1 MIRNNYKLE
10 SGYQKAIDFTKSHY
24 ENFPVVS
31 FLIPKDLRKHVAI
44 VYQFARQAD
53 DIADEGSYDSEE
65 RLDRLKVYKSELNDA
80 FHCSPSSDF
89 WLALSNTI
97 ISKNLESQN
106 FYNLLIAFA
115 QDLTKKRYSD
125 FNDLLNYCLNSANP
139 VGRIILEL
147 NGIFDE
153 DSKIFSDNICT
164 ALQLTNF
171 YQDVSID
178 IQKDRIYIPMDE
190 LNDFG
195 VTEEMFQLKGFNGKF
210 KKLIEFQ
217 VDRADELFENGKKL
231 LPKLPLRLRRQ
242 IGWTIGGGR
251 SILEKIKKNN
261 FDVLQNRP
269 TLSKFDFLKI
279 LIGI

>member
-1 MIRNNYKLE
+1 MTRNNYKLD

-65 RLDRLKVYKSELNDA
+65 RRDRLKVYKSQLNDA
-80 FHCSPSSDF
+80 IHGSPSNDF
-89 WLALSNTI
+89 WFSLSNTI
-97 ISKNLESQN
+97 TSKNLESKN
-106 FYNLLIAFA
+106 FYNLLHAFT

-125 FNDLLNYCLNSANP
+125 FNDLLNYCSNSANP

-210 KKLIEFQ
+210 QK
-217 VDRADELFENGKKL
+217 
-231 LPKLPLRLRRQ
+231 
-242 IGWTIGGGR
+242 TY
-251 SILEKIKKNN
+251 
-261 FDVLQNRP
+261 
-269 TLSKFDFLKI
+269 
-279 LIGI
+279 

>member
-1 MIRNNYKLE
+1 MTKDNNNLD
-10 SGYQKAIDFTKSHY
+10 SGYKAAIDFTKAHY

-31 FLIPKDLRKHVAI
+31 FLLPQKLRKHVAI

-53 DIADEGSYDSEE
+53 DIADEGSYDPRE
-65 RLDRLKVYKSELNDA
+65 RLKRLKVYRDQLDEA
-80 FHCSPSSDF
+80 VQGSPCSDF
-89 WLALSNTI
+89 WYALSNTI
-97 ISKNLESQN
+97 NLKNIEFQN
-106 FYNLLIAFA
+106 FTNLLSAFE
-115 QDLTKKRYSD
+115 QDVNKDRYTD
-125 FNDLLNYCLNSANP
+125 FNDVLNYCSNSANP

-153 DSKIFSDNICT
+153 DSKKLSDNICT

-178 IQKDRIYIPMDE
+178 IQKGRIYIPIDE
-190 LNDFG
+190 LNEFG

-231 LPKLPLRLRRQ
+231 LTKLPLRLRLQ
-242 IGWTIGGGR
+242 ISWTIGGGQ
-251 SILEKIKKNN
+251 SILEKIRKNDFN
-261 FDVLQNRP
+261 VLENRP
-269 TLSKFDFLKI
+269 TLSKMDFLKI
-279 LIGI
+279 LVS